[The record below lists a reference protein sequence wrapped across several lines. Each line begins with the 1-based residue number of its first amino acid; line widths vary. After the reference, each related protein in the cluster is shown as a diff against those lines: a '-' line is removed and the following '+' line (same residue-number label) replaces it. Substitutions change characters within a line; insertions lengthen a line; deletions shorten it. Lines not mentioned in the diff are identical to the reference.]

1 MLGLFVMCSSMMRTK
16 PLTPAEQAKKHA
28 DAQITEAWLWAK
40 WAVKQR
46 LRSPSTADVG
56 SGFITSD
63 NYQSPFRCVSRLKN
77 NKYEVNGWVDAQ
89 SAFGATI
96 RQKFRIVLIT
106 GKDGLVPISVDFF

>member
-96 RQKFRIVLIT
+96 RQKFRVVLIT